1 MGGCCG
7 KSLLEIYSESET
19 KENNE
24 QQTNTKNPTTGEL
37 FTKYRV
43 QVTKGNKQITIGG
56 YEVSEQDALH
66 QFNFTSDT
74 YFDYDLDKECICREE
89 NVLYIDTLCELMM
102 KLVNIHWDVDVLK
115 LIAEEAGVNSSS
127 PAVDWFGRLMEED
140 GMVDT
145 FRHFYPSTQGR

>member
-1 MGGCCG
+1 
-7 KSLLEIYSESET
+7 
-19 KENNE
+19 
-24 QQTNTKNPTTGEL
+24 
-37 FTKYRV
+37 
-43 QVTKGNKQITIGG
+43 
-56 YEVSEQDALH
+56 
-66 QFNFTSDT
+66 
-74 YFDYDLDKECICREE
+74 
-89 NVLYIDTLCELMM
+89 MM